1 MSPFAVDAP
10 VRAAIAPVAVIRAAR
25 ISAIP
30 AARVRERVSSAPLS
44 VRLSWCMTSQSACG
58 SRTVRRAERP
68 FDPGRDFAVTGG
80 RWAAGPTARRT
91 EALGA
96 RPIGVDR
103 GWPDVTFPAPRKWP
117 RSPARGTSGRACR
130 RQPWLNV
137 EDQPRAPTFE
147 MRAPIR
153 RCRIP
158 RSEDMKYLLMI
169 YNNPATY
176 EAWSEDQRD
185 ELFSTVDVIM
195 KELTESGEL
204 IGGQGL
210 ADASTAKTVRVRN
223 GVPATT
229 DGPFAEAKEQLG
241 GYLIVECETEERA
254 VEIAASW
261 PDAKYF
267 AIEVRA
273 IMHTSGTEM

>member
-1 MSPFAVDAP
+1 
-10 VRAAIAPVAVIRAAR
+10 
-25 ISAIP
+25 
-30 AARVRERVSSAPLS
+30 
-44 VRLSWCMTSQSACG
+44 
-58 SRTVRRAERP
+58 
-68 FDPGRDFAVTGG
+68 
-80 RWAAGPTARRT
+80 
-91 EALGA
+91 
-96 RPIGVDR
+96 
-103 GWPDVTFPAPRKWP
+103 
-117 RSPARGTSGRACR
+117 
-130 RQPWLNV
+130 
-137 EDQPRAPTFE
+137 
-147 MRAPIR
+147 
-153 RCRIP
+153 
-158 RSEDMKYLLMI
+158 MKYLLMI

-185 ELFSTVDVIM
+185 ELFSTVDVVM
-195 KELTESGEL
+195 KDLTESGEL

-223 GVPATT
+223 GVLATT

-241 GYLIVECETEERA
+241 GYLIVECDTEERA